1 MSQHRS
7 EEDEFKQLAA
17 GFLERKITRR
27 RFLRRA
33 AQLGFSAALLSR
45 MVPVSLAAN
54 DDLVDSSPLAPNE
67 SPITKERIEYLK
79 SKPYKDTTI
88 NVMVLR
94 SAVGDCVEYHAPR
107 WEEETGAH
115 INITKV
121 PIDTLHQ
128 QIFEDLTT
136 GRGEYDAYQT
146 AAWFYGDFF
155 TADEPYVTEITPFL
169 RDLKFPYWDPDQFLP
184 AMKRLYTWQGKLYG
198 VLFDA
203 DAQILYYR
211 KDVLGNAD
219 YQEKFKSKLAYELPN
234 PPQNMKEMHDV
245 ASFFTG
251 WDWNGDGKDDWGI
264 SLHAKVNEQ
273 GFFHFL
279 TLAAPYVV
287 SQNNKYFYFNPDDMK
302 PLINSEGHL
311 RALEDYVRFLA
322 NGPKEQINWTLPEG
336 WNPFLTGHAVMEA
349 TWGDLPTLAQDRAR
363 SSVQGRVGATII
375 PGTTEA
381 FNPLAGQWE
390 KYPLNVVGNT
400 NGGSWHCVI
409 SRLSKR
415 KEATYD
421 FLAFMA
427 NKKNAFFNSANGW
440 TGVQPGMK
448 YEYFPPVGT
457 ATFNEWAKEGWDKG
471 DATAFLDAYYKNLV
485 LPEQQIY
492 LRIPGAAEYWHE
504 LDVRVSSVL
513 AGGTKPKA
521 ALDDIYQ
528 TWEQITEHYGREN
541 QKKLYAESYA
551 ASRTT

>member
-1 MSQHRS
+1 VAS
-7 EEDEFKQLAA
+7 
-17 GFLERKITRR
+17 
-27 RFLRRA
+27 
-33 AQLGFSAALLSR
+33 
-45 MVPVSLAAN
+45 
-54 DDLVDSSPLAPNE
+54 NE
-67 SPITKERIEYLK
+67 SPITRERVEYLK
-79 SKPYKDTTI
+79 SKPYKNTTI

-107 WEEETGAH
+107 WEEQTGAH
-115 INITKV
+115 VNITKI

-128 QIFEDLTT
+128 EIFADL
-136 GRGEYDAYQT
+136 RGPGQYDAYQT
-146 AAWFYGDFF
+146 AAWFYGDYF
-155 TADEPYVTEITPFL
+155 TSNEPTIVEIAPFL
-169 RDLKFPYWDPDQFLP
+169 KDPKYPYWNPEEFLP
-184 AMKRLYTWQGKLYG
+184 AIKRLYTWKGKLYG

-219 YQEKFKSKLAYELPN
+219 YQEKFKSKLGYDLPN
-234 PPQNMKEMHDV
+234 PPKTMKEMHDV

-287 SQNNKYFYFNPDDMK
+287 SPNNRYFYFNPDDMK

-311 RALEDYVRFLA
+311 RALEDYVKFLA
-322 NGPKEQINWTLPEG
+322 NGPKEQIGWTLPQG
-336 WNPFLTGHAVMEA
+336 WTPFLTGHAVMEP

-363 SSVQGRVGATII
+363 SSVQGRVGATLI
-375 PGTTEA
+375 PGTTDA
-381 FNPLAGQWE
+381 FNPITGQWD
-390 KYPLNVVGNT
+390 KFPLNVLGNT

-409 SRLSKR
+409 SRLSKQ
-415 KEATYD
+415 KEVTYD

-457 ATFNEWAKEGWDKG
+457 ATFNEWAKQGWDKG

-513 AGGTKPKA
+513 SDARKPKE

-528 TWEQITEHYGREN
+528 AWEQITDRYGRES
-541 QKKLYAESYA
+541 QKKLYAESYGEL
-551 ASRTT
+551 

>member
-1 MSQHRS
+1 MANNA
-7 EEDEFKQLAA
+7 EEFNELVTAFFQ
-17 GFLERKITRR
+17 GRMTRR
-27 RFLRRA
+27 RFIHRA
-33 AQLGFSAALLSR
+33 AQLGFSAALVSR
-45 MVPVSLAAN
+45 IVSASFAASDN
-54 DDLVDSSPLAPNE
+54 LLESSPVASNE
-67 SPITKERIEYLK
+67 SPITRERVEYLK
-79 SKPYKDTTI
+79 SKPYKNTTI

-107 WEEETGAH
+107 WEEQTGAH
-115 INITKV
+115 VNITKI

-128 QIFEDLTT
+128 EIFADLK
-136 GRGEYDAYQT
+136 GLAQYDAYQT
-146 AAWFYGDFF
+146 AAWFYGDYF
-155 TADEPYVTEITPFL
+155 TSEEPTIVEIAPFL
-169 RDLKFPYWDPDQFLP
+169 KDPKYPYWNPEEFLP
-184 AMKRLYTWQGKLYG
+184 AVKRLYTWKGKLYG

-219 YQEKFKSKLAYELPN
+219 YQEKFKSKLGYDLPN
-234 PPQNMKEMHDV
+234 PPKTMKEMHDV

-251 WDWNGDGKDDWGI
+251 WDWSGDGKDDWGI

-287 SQNNKYFYFNPDDMK
+287 SPNNRYFYFNPDDMK

-311 RALEDYVRFLA
+311 RALEDYVKFLA
-322 NGPKEQINWTLPEG
+322 NGPKEQIDWMLPQGWT
-336 WNPFLTGHAVMEA
+336 PFLTGHAVMEP

-363 SSVQGRVGATII
+363 SRVQGRVGATLI
-375 PGTTEA
+375 PGTTDA
-381 FNPLAGQWE
+381 FNPITGQRD
-390 KYPLNVVGNT
+390 KFPLNVVGNT

-409 SRLSKR
+409 SRLSKQ

-448 YEYFPPVGT
+448 YEYFPPIGT

-504 LDVRVSSVL
+504 VDIRVSSVL
-513 AGGTKPKA
+513 TGETKPKA

-551 ASRTT
+551 A

>member
-1 MSQHRS
+1 MAHNNP
-7 EEDEFKQLAA
+7 EEEFNELVTAFFQ
-17 GFLERKITRR
+17 GRMTRR
-27 RFLRRA
+27 RFIYRA
-33 AQLGFSAALLSR
+33 AQLGFSAALVSR
-45 MVPVSLAAN
+45 IVSASFAASDN
-54 DDLVDSSPLAPNE
+54 LLESSPVASNE
-67 SPITKERIEYLK
+67 SPITRERIEYLK
-79 SKPYKDTTI
+79 SKPYKNTTI

-107 WEEETGAH
+107 WEEQTGAH
-115 INITKV
+115 VNITKI
-121 PIDTLHQ
+121 PIDMLHQ
-128 QIFEDLTT
+128 EIFADLK
-136 GRGEYDAYQT
+136 GPGQYDAYQT
-146 AAWFYGDFF
+146 AAWFYGDYF
-155 TADEPYVTEITPFL
+155 TSDEPTIVEIAPFL
-169 RDLKFPYWDPDQFLP
+169 KDPKYPYWNPEEFLP
-184 AMKRLYTWQGKLYG
+184 AIKRLYTWKGKLYG

-219 YQEKFKSKLAYELPN
+219 YQEKFKSKLGYDLPN
-234 PPQNMKEMHDV
+234 PPKTMKEMHDV

-279 TLAAPYVV
+279 TLAAPYIV
-287 SQNNKYFYFNPDDMK
+287 SQNNRYFYFNPDDMK

-311 RALEDYVRFLA
+311 HALEDYVKFLA
-322 NGPKEQINWTLPEG
+322 NGPKEQIGWTLPQG
-336 WNPFLTGHAVMEA
+336 WTPFLTGHAVMEP

-363 SSVQGRVGATII
+363 SSVQGRVGATLI
-375 PGTTEA
+375 PGTTDA
-381 FNPLAGQWE
+381 FNPITGKWD
-390 KYPLNVVGNT
+390 KFPLNVVGNT

-409 SRLSKR
+409 SRLSKQ

-448 YEYFPPVGT
+448 YEYFPPIGT

-471 DATAFLDAYYKNLV
+471 DATAFLDAYYRNLV

-492 LRIPGAAEYWHE
+492 LRIPRAAEYWHE
-504 LDVRVSSVL
+504 LDVRLSAVL
-513 AGGTKPKA
+513 AGETKPKA
-521 ALDDIYQ
+521 ALDEIYQ

-551 ASRTT
+551 A

>member
-1 MSQHRS
+1 MAHNNSK
-7 EEDEFKQLAA
+7 EEFNELVIAFFQ
-17 GFLERKITRR
+17 GRMTRR
-27 RFLRRA
+27 RFIHRA
-33 AQLGFSAALLSR
+33 AQLGLSAALVSR
-45 MVPVSLAAN
+45 IVPASFAAGDN
-54 DDLVDSSPLAPNE
+54 FLESSPVASNE
-67 SPITKERIEYLK
+67 SPITRERVEYLQ
-79 SKPYKDTTI
+79 SKPYKNTTI

-115 INITKV
+115 VNIAKI

-128 QIFEDLTT
+128 EIFADLK
-136 GRGEYDAYQT
+136 GPGQYDAYQT

-155 TADEPYVTEITPFL
+155 TSDEPDIVEIAPFVK
-169 RDLKFPYWDPDQFLP
+169 DPKYPYWDPDQFLP
-184 AMKRLYTWQGKLYG
+184 AMRRLYTWQGKLYG

-219 YQEKFKSKLAYELPN
+219 YQEKFKRKFGYDLPN
-234 PPQNMKEMHDV
+234 PPKTMKELHDV

-287 SQNNKYFYFNPDDMK
+287 SPNNKYFYFNPDDMK

-311 RALEDYVRFLA
+311 RALEDYVKFLA
-322 NGPKEQINWTLPEG
+322 NGPKEQIGWTLEQG
-336 WNPFLTGHAVMEA
+336 WNVFLSGHAVMEP

-381 FNPLAGQWE
+381 FNPLMNQWE
-390 KYPLNVVGNT
+390 KSELNTVGNT
-400 NGGSWHCVI
+400 NGGTWHCVI
-409 SRLSKR
+409 SRKSKQ
-415 KEATYD
+415 KEAAYD

-427 NKKNAFFNSANGW
+427 NKKNAFFNVTNGW
-440 TGVQPGMK
+440 TGVQPAMK

-457 ATFNEWAKEGWDKG
+457 GRVEEWENQGWDKE
-471 DATAFLDAYYKNLV
+471 DAIVYLNAYYANLV
-485 LPEQQIY
+485 LPAQQIY
-492 LRIPGAAEYWHE
+492 LRIPGAADYWHE
-504 LDVRVSSVL
+504 LDVRISSVL
-513 AGGTKPKA
+513 SGATKPKE

-528 TWEQITEHYGREN
+528 AWEQITERYGRDN
-541 QKKLYAESYA
+541 QKKLYAESYV
-551 ASRTT
+551 SS

>member
-1 MSQHRS
+1 MAYRNS
-7 EEDEFKQLAA
+7 EEEFNDLATA
-17 GFLERKITRR
+17 FFRGRMSRR
-27 RFLRRA
+27 RFIYRA
-33 AQLGFSAALLSR
+33 AQLGLSSALMSR
-45 MVPVSLAAN
+45 IVPASFAAD
-54 DDLVDSSPLAPNE
+54 DDLLESSPLTPNE
-67 SPITKERIEYLK
+67 SPITRERGEYLK
-79 SKPYKDTTI
+79 SKPYKDATI

-115 INITKV
+115 VNITKV

-128 QIFEDLTT
+128 QIFMDLK
-136 GRGEYDAYQT
+136 GPGQFDAYQT

-155 TADEPYVTEITPFL
+155 TSDQPDIVEIAPFL
-169 RDLKFPYWDPDQFLP
+169 KDPRFPYWDPDQFLP

-211 KDVLGNAD
+211 KDVLGNAT
-219 YQEKFKSKLAYELPN
+219 YQEKFKSKLGYDLPN
-234 PPQNMKEMHDV
+234 PPRNMKEMHDV

-279 TLAAPYVV
+279 TLAAPYVI
-287 SQNNKYFYFNPDDMK
+287 SPSNKYFYFNPDDMK

-311 RALEDYVRFLA
+311 RALEDYMKFLG
-322 NGPKEQINWTLPEG
+322 NGPKDQINWTLEQG
-336 WNPFLTGHAVMEA
+336 WHAFLTGHVVMEP

-375 PGTTEA
+375 PGAPEA
-381 FNPLAGQWE
+381 FNPLTRQWE
-390 KYPLNVVGNT
+390 KSSLNTVGNT

-409 SRLSKR
+409 SSLSKQ
-415 KEATYD
+415 KEAAYD

-427 NKKNAFFNSANGW
+427 NRKNAFFNVVTGW
-440 TGVQPGMK
+440 TGVQPAMK
-448 YEYFPPVGT
+448 YQYFAPMGT
-457 ATFNEWAKEGWDKG
+457 GKVEEWENQGWDKD
-471 DATAFLDAYYKNLV
+471 DAIAYLNAYYANLV
-485 LPEQQIY
+485 LPVQQIY

-504 LDVRVSSVL
+504 LDVSISSVL
-513 AGGTKPKA
+513 SGAIKPKE
-521 ALDDIYQ
+521 ALDNIHHA
-528 TWEQITEHYGREN
+528 WEQITDRYGRER
-541 QKKLYAESYA
+541 QKKLYAESYGEL
-551 ASRTT
+551 

>member
-7 EEDEFKQLAA
+7 EEEEFKQLAA

-33 AQLGFSAALLSR
+33 AQLGFSAALLTR

-448 YEYFPPVGT
+448 YEDFPPVGT

-551 ASRTT
+551 A

>member
-1 MSQHRS
+1 MAHNHS
-7 EEDEFKQLAA
+7 EGEFNELVTAFFQ
-17 GFLERKITRR
+17 GRMTRR
-27 RFLRRA
+27 RFIQRA
-33 AQLGFSAALLSR
+33 AQLGLSAALVSR
-45 MVPVSLAAN
+45 TVSATFAASDN
-54 DDLVDSSPLAPNE
+54 LLESSSVALNE
-67 SPITKERIEYLK
+67 SPITRERVDYLK
-79 SKPYKDTTI
+79 SNPYKNTTI

-115 INITKV
+115 VNITKI

-128 QIFEDLTT
+128 EIFADLK
-136 GRGEYDAYQT
+136 GPGQYDAYQT
-146 AAWFYGDFF
+146 AAWFYGDYF
-155 TADEPYVTEITPFL
+155 TSDEPTIVEIAPFL
-169 RDLKFPYWDPDQFLP
+169 KDPRYPYWNPEEFLP
-184 AMKRLYTWQGKLYG
+184 ALKRLYTWKGKLYG

-219 YQEKFKSKLAYELPN
+219 YQEKFKSKLGHDLPN
-234 PPQNMKEMHDV
+234 PPKTMKEMHDV

-287 SQNNKYFYFNPDDMK
+287 SPNNRYFYFNPDDMK

-311 RALEDYVRFLA
+311 RALEDYVKFLA
-322 NGPKEQINWTLPEG
+322 NGPKEQIGWTLPQG
-336 WNPFLTGHAVMEA
+336 WTPFLSGHAVMEP

-363 SSVQGRVGATII
+363 SSVQGRVGATLI
-375 PGTTEA
+375 PGTTDA
-381 FNPLAGQWE
+381 FNPITGQRD
-390 KYPLNVVGNT
+390 KFPLNVVGNT

-409 SRLSKR
+409 SRLSKQ

-513 AGGTKPKA
+513 AGETKPKA

-551 ASRTT
+551 A

>member
-1 MSQHRS
+1 MAHNNP
-7 EEDEFKQLAA
+7 EEEFNELMTAFFQ
-17 GFLERKITRR
+17 GRMTRR
-27 RFLRRA
+27 RFIHRA
-33 AQLGFSAALLSR
+33 AQLGFSAALVSR
-45 MVPVSLAAN
+45 IVSASFAASDN
-54 DDLVDSSPLAPNE
+54 LLESSPVASNE
-67 SPITKERIEYLK
+67 SPITRERVEYLK
-79 SKPYKDTTI
+79 SKPYKNTTI

-107 WEEETGAH
+107 WEEQTGAH
-115 INITKV
+115 VNITKI

-128 QIFEDLTT
+128 EIFADLK
-136 GRGEYDAYQT
+136 GPGQYDAYQT
-146 AAWFYGDFF
+146 AAWFYGDYF
-155 TADEPYVTEITPFL
+155 TSDEPTIVEIAPFL
-169 RDLKFPYWDPDQFLP
+169 KDPKYPYWNPEEFLP
-184 AMKRLYTWQGKLYG
+184 AIKRLYTWKGKLYG

-219 YQEKFKSKLAYELPN
+219 YQEKFKSKLGYDLPN
-234 PPQNMKEMHDV
+234 PPKTMKEMHDV

-287 SQNNKYFYFNPDDMK
+287 SPNNRYFYFNPDDMK

-311 RALEDYVRFLA
+311 RALEDYVKFLA
-322 NGPKEQINWTLPEG
+322 NGPKEQIGWTLPQG
-336 WNPFLTGHAVMEA
+336 WTPFLTGHAVMEP

-363 SSVQGRVGATII
+363 SSVQGRVGATLI
-375 PGTTEA
+375 PGTTDA
-381 FNPLAGQWE
+381 FNPITGQWD
-390 KYPLNVVGNT
+390 KFPLNVVGNT

-409 SRLSKR
+409 SRLSKQ

-457 ATFNEWAKEGWDKG
+457 ATFNEWAKQGWDKG

-492 LRIPGAAEYWHE
+492 LRIPGAAKYWHE

-513 AGGTKPKA
+513 AGETKPKA

-551 ASRTT
+551 A

>member
-1 MSQHRS
+1 MSKDRS
-7 EEDEFKQLAA
+7 QEHFKELTAAFLA
-17 GFLERKITRR
+17 GRISRR
-27 RFLRRA
+27 RFIHQA
-33 AQLGFSAALLSR
+33 ARLGISAALLSR
-45 MVPVSLAAN
+45 ILPHAYAAGEN
-54 DDLVDSSPLAPNE
+54 MVDSAPEAPNE
-67 SPITKERIEYLK
+67 SPITKERIEFLK
-79 SKPYKDTTI
+79 KKPYKGQTI
-88 NVMVLR
+88 NILVLK
-94 SAVGDCVEYHAPR
+94 ATVGDGLKYWVPK
-107 WEEETGAH
+107 WEEETGGKVNVAE
-115 INITKV
+115 V

-128 QIFEDLTT
+128 QIFSDLQTT
-136 GRGEYDAYQT
+136 HRYDAYMT
-146 AAWFYGDFF
+146 GAWFYGDFF
-155 TADEPYVTEITPFL
+155 VPKEPYIIEVAPY
-169 RDLKFPYWDPDQFLP
+169 LKDPKYPSWNPDDWLP
-184 AMKRLYTWQGKLYG
+184 SMKTLYSWQGKVYG
-198 VLFDA
+198 VLFDG
-203 DAQILYYR
+203 DCQILYYR
-211 KDVLGNAD
+211 RDVLGKPEN
-219 YQEKFKSKLAYELPN
+219 QSKFKDKLGYDLPS
-234 PPQNMKEMHDV
+234 PPKTTKEMHDV
-245 ASFFTG
+245 ATFFTG

-457 ATFNEWAKEGWDKG
+457 ATLNERAKEGG
-471 DATAFLDAYYKNLV
+471 
-485 LPEQQIY
+485 
-492 LRIPGAAEYWHE
+492 
-504 LDVRVSSVL
+504 
-513 AGGTKPKA
+513 
-521 ALDDIYQ
+521 
-528 TWEQITEHYGREN
+528 
-541 QKKLYAESYA
+541 
-551 ASRTT
+551 

>member
-1 MSQHRS
+1 MAHNNS
-7 EEDEFKQLAA
+7 EEEFNEVVTAFFE
-17 GFLERKITRR
+17 GRMTRR
-27 RFLRRA
+27 RFIHRA
-33 AQLGFSAALLSR
+33 AQLGLSAAL
-45 MVPVSLAAN
+45 VSSIVSASFAASDN
-54 DDLVDSSPLAPNE
+54 LLESSPVASNE
-67 SPITKERIEYLK
+67 SPITRERVEYLK
-79 SKPYKDTTI
+79 SKPYKNTTI

-107 WEEETGAH
+107 WEEQTGAH
-115 INITKV
+115 VNITKI
-121 PIDTLHQ
+121 PIDTFHQ
-128 QIFEDLTT
+128 EIFADLK
-136 GRGEYDAYQT
+136 GPGQYDAYQT

-155 TADEPYVTEITPFL
+155 TSDEPAIVEIAPFL
-169 RDLKFPYWDPDQFLP
+169 KDPKYPYWDSEEFLP

-219 YQEKFKSKLAYELPN
+219 YQEKFKSKLGYDLPN
-234 PPQNMKEMHDV
+234 PPKTMKEMHDV

-264 SLHAKVNEQ
+264 SLHAKVNVQ

-287 SQNNKYFYFNPDDMK
+287 SPNNKYFYFNPDDMK

-311 RALEDYVRFLA
+311 RALEDYVKFLA
-322 NGPKEQINWTLPEG
+322 NGPKEQIGWTLPEG
-336 WNPFLTGHAVMEA
+336 WTPFLSGHAVMEP

-381 FNPLAGQWE
+381 FNPLTNQWE
-390 KYPLNVVGNT
+390 KSSLNTVGNT
-400 NGGSWHCVI
+400 NGGTWHCVI
-409 SRLSKR
+409 SRKSKQ
-415 KEATYD
+415 KEAAYD

-427 NKKNAFFNSANGW
+427 NKKNAFFNVTNGW
-440 TGVQPGMK
+440 TGVQPAMK

-457 ATFNEWAKEGWDKG
+457 GKVEQWENQGWDKA
-471 DATAFLDAYYKNLV
+471 DAIAYLNAYYANLV
-485 LPEQQIY
+485 LPAQQIY

-504 LDVRVSSVL
+504 LDVRVSTVL
-513 AGGTKPKA
+513 SGATKPKE

-528 TWEQITEHYGREN
+528 AWEQITDRYGRGS
-541 QKKLYAESYA
+541 QKKLYAESYG
-551 ASRTT
+551 AS

>member
-1 MSQHRS
+1 MAQHNS
-7 EEDEFKQLAA
+7 ADEFKELAA
-17 GFLERKITRR
+17 AYFQGKISRR
-27 RFLRRA
+27 RFISQALK
-33 AQLGFSAALLSR
+33 LGVSAALISR
-45 MVPVSLAAN
+45 AASTAIAATDN
-54 DDLVDSSPLAPNE
+54 LLDSSPLAPNE
-67 SPITKERIEYLK
+67 SPITVQRVEYLK
-79 SKPYKDTTI
+79 SKPYQDTTI

-115 INITKV
+115 INVTKV

-128 QIFEDLTT
+128 QIFDDLTK
-136 GRGEYDAYQT
+136 GHGEYDAFQT

-155 TADEPYVTEITPFL
+155 VSAEPYILEIAPFIE
-169 RDLKFPYWDPDQFLP
+169 DPKFPYWDPGQFLP

-211 KDVLGNAD
+211 KDVLGNSN
-219 YQEKFKSKLAYELPN
+219 YQEKFKDKLGYELPN
-234 PPQNMKEMHDV
+234 PPQTMKEMHDV

-273 GFFHFL
+273 GLFHFL

-287 SQNNKYFYFNPDDMK
+287 SPNNKYFYFNPDDMK

-311 RALEDYVRFLA
+311 RALEDYLSFLA

-336 WNPFLTGHAVMEA
+336 WKPFLNGHTVMEA
-349 TWGDLPTLAQDRAR
+349 TWGDLPTLAQDRAV

-381 FNPLAGQWE
+381 FNSSTGQWE
-390 KYPLNVVGNT
+390 KFPLNVVGNT
-400 NGGSWHCVI
+400 NGGTWHCVI
-409 SRLSKR
+409 SRLSKK

-427 NKKNAFFNSANGW
+427 NKKNAFFNVVNGW
-440 TGVQPGMK
+440 TGVQPAMK

-457 ATFNEWAKEGWDKG
+457 GNVVEWENQGWDKD
-471 DATAFLDAYYKNLV
+471 DAVRYLDAYYQNLV
-485 LPEQQIY
+485 LPAQQIY

-513 AGGTKPKA
+513 KGETQPKA
-521 ALDDIYQ
+521 ALDDIYHA
-528 TWEQITEHYGREN
+528 WEQITDRYGRET

-551 ASRTT
+551 A